1 MTMRK
6 TRDEKRRL
14 CSRLFYGGRES
25 RTPDLQIANLSLY
38 QLSYTPVG
46 VQNIVIIG
54 GVGNIRYIWGM
65 TKSIDIRDAHEH
77 NLRHVSLNIPRDSI
91 VVVTGVSGSG
101 KSSLAF
107 DTIFQEGQRRF
118 VESLSAYARQFIGR
132 MKHPEVESV
141 RGISPTISIDQK
153 TVNRNPRSTVGT
165 VVEILDH
172 YRLLFARLGVPH
184 CPECG
189 RVIQAQTVDQIV
201 DNLYAGD
208 GEIQGV
214 PRQITVMAPIVQ
226 ERKGEY
232 RKELAEL
239 KESGFVRVRVD
250 GEIYRIDEV
259 PQLVRYEKHTIEA
272 VVDRLTLERKNMS
285 RLREALEGA
294 LKLTEGKLVSF
305 LFGDGEYRLQGTL
318 LACPK
323 CGVSI
328 PELEPRFFSFND
340 PKGQCPVCKGMGESC
355 VFDEDLVVP
364 DKNLSINMGALAC
377 QKKDTGDVIF
387 SDFGWKD
394 LRIIAHEMKFS
405 LDTPWCKLKPAQQK
419 AVLYGTPSGSM
430 RGVIS
435 VMQELWDMWHIYH
448 FRKYMQIG
456 VCPECKGTR
465 INRMANAVKFHG
477 HNLTEMTEWSVE
489 ESVEF
494 FNKLD
499 LSEKELRI
507 GREVLKEIR
516 GRLSFLNAVGLGYL
530 NISRKASTLSGGEA
544 QRIRLASAVGA
555 GLQGVLYVMDEPSIG
570 LHPRDNDKLL
580 GMLDHL
586 RAQGNS
592 LIVVEHDEDTMRHAD
607 YVVDVGPGAGVE
619 GGGIIAAGTVSE
631 LEKNKDSLTGA
642 YLSGRK
648 AIEVPACRKKIDK
661 DTPKI
666 KICGAAE
673 NNLKNIDVEIPLD
686 GALTVV
692 TGVSGSGKS
701 TLVNQI
707 LRRELARVFF
717 NSEEPVGR
725 FDHLEGIENIDKVIE
740 IDQTPI
746 GRTPRSNPATYTKI
760 WDDIRDL
767 FASME
772 ESRIRGYKKGRF
784 SFNVKGGRCDAC
796 EGAGVK
802 EIDMHILPS
811 VQVTCEVCNG
821 KRFNDATR
829 EVYFKGKNVSEI
841 LDMSIGEAA
850 EFFKDQPRIAK
861 PLDLLCEV
869 GLGYLT
875 LGQPSTTLSGGEAQ
889 RIKIAAELRRPG
901 TGKTLYLLDE
911 PTTGLH
917 FEDIRKLM
925 DCLNRLRSLGNSIV
939 VIEHNLDVIKCADWI
954 VDLGPDAGVHGGEV
968 IAVGT
973 PEQIAKCKKSE
984 TGRYLAPVLARAKNG
999 YKPVTRLMGSLAEN
1013 KARYNATSAKM
1024 AAAMKGDGPSLD
1036 IEVRGARK
1044 HNLKNIDVTI
1054 PRHKLTVVTGVSG
1067 SGKSSLAFHT
1077 LFSEGQRRFVET
1089 LSTYARR
1096 FLGRPDRG
1104 SVDSISGLAPA
1115 IAIDQKSASKSPR
1128 STVAT
1133 LTEIYDYFRIFWSRV
1148 GTPHCLKCGKPVDSY
1163 AVGDLMRWVFDRK
1176 LDKMVT
1182 VLAPFEIK
1190 DVLKLSMI
1198 LKEKGY
1204 RKVYMGGKL
1213 LDLPFPKVPTRE
1225 KQALAV
1231 VDQVVVKE
1239 ENRARLVEA
1248 FERAYRD
1255 GNGILFVDCEGEERL
1270 CASEKPGCPGCG
1282 WYMDSALNPKL
1293 FSFNTHWGA
1302 CENCLGLGLVKDSR
1316 FESGKVCP
1324 KCRGERLKPEYLAVR
1339 IGGGRGEKKQGKKNL
1354 GMNIMDVH
1362 HMSIDSARDW
1372 FAGVSFEGEKNGA
1385 GKAKVA
1391 EPLLREII
1399 ARLDFLKSVG
1409 LGYIGLDRS
1418 GDTLSGGESQRIR
1431 LASQIGS
1438 GLEGVLYVLDEPTVG
1453 LHESDT
1459 AKLLDTLFRLR
1470 DLGNTLV
1477 VVEHDMKMMEAA
1489 DHIIDMGPAAGEFGG
1504 EVVAEG
1510 SPKALSKPYAL
1521 QQFPRSETVKYLTRS
1536 NPITNQIEAKPI
1548 TDGTEFYEF
1557 ENLTKNNLKDISVK
1571 FPKGG
1576 ISVVCGVSGSGKSSM
1591 VMDEIYPALKS
1602 RFQAR
1607 GKKKQ
1612 SGEVL
1617 LVDQSPISGTPRSTP
1632 ASFTGVFDDIRQLF
1646 AKLEQSKVKG
1656 FDYGRFSYNIARG
1669 RCAACEGR
1677 GAISVE
1683 MHFLSDVWEV
1693 CEACGGKR
1701 YNQETLSVYFKGKNI
1716 ADVLDM
1722 RVSEACEFFKDQP
1735 KILPKLEAL
1744 RDVGL
1749 PYVKLGQ
1756 PVTTL
1761 SGGENQ
1767 RLKLAAELARKNAPE
1782 MVYLLDEP
1790 TTGLH
1795 LKDIQT
1801 LWNQLRKLSARGNT
1815 VIIIEHHPD
1824 IIRLADWKVELGPV
1838 GGGNGGHL
1846 LEMGCNGSF

>member
-1 MTMRK
+1 
-6 TRDEKRRL
+6 
-14 CSRLFYGGRES
+14 
-25 RTPDLQIANLSLY
+25 
-38 QLSYTPVG
+38 
-46 VQNIVIIG
+46 
-54 GVGNIRYIWGM
+54 M

-77 NLRHVSLNIPRDSI
+77 NLQHVNLNIPRDSI

-107 DTIFQEGQRRF
+107 DTVFQEGQRRF

-132 MKHPEVESV
+132 MKHPDVESV

-189 RVIQAQTVDQIV
+189 KVIQAQTVDQIV
-201 DNLYAGD
+201 DNLYVSDAG
-208 GEIQGV
+208 
-214 PRQITVMAPIVQ
+214 RQVTVMAPIVQ

-232 RKELAEL
+232 RKELSDL
-239 KESGFVRVRVD
+239 KENGFVRARVD
-250 GEIYRIDEV
+250 GEIYRLEDV

-272 VVDRLTLERKNMS
+272 VIDRLVLEPKNMS

-294 LKLTEGKLVSF
+294 LKLTDGNLVSF
-305 LFGDGEYRLQGTL
+305 LFEGNGASAISNGTAAGAKSAADYRLQGTR

-323 CGVSI
+323 CGISI

-340 PKGQCPVCKGMGESC
+340 PKGQCPVCRGMGESC
-355 VFDEDLVVP
+355 KFDIDLVVP
-364 DKNLSINMGALAC
+364 DKSLSIKQGCFAC
-377 QKKDTGDVIF
+377 QKKDGDVIF
-387 SDFGWKD
+387 SDFGWRN
-394 LRIIAHEMKFS
+394 LRTIANEMHCS
-405 LDTPWCKLKPAQQK
+405 LDTPWCKLTEKQQH
-419 AVLYGTPSGSM
+419 AFLYGTPSGSEN
-430 RGVIS
+430 GVVS
-435 VMQELWDMWHIYH
+435 VMQELWDMWHIFH
-448 FRKYMQIG
+448 FRKFMQIG

-465 INRMANAVKFHG
+465 INRIANAVTFHG
-477 HNLTEMTEWSVE
+477 MNLTQLTDWSVE
-489 ESVEF
+489 KSAEF
-494 FNKLD
+494 FNGLKLNNR
-499 LSEKELRI
+499 EERI
-507 GREVLKEIR
+507 GKEIFKEIR
-516 GRLSFLNAVGLGYL
+516 GRLNFLQAVGLGYL
-530 NISRKASTLSGGEA
+530 NISRKAATLSGGEA
-544 QRIRLASAVGA
+544 QRIRLAGAVGA

-580 GMLDHL
+580 GMLEHL

-607 YVVDVGPGAGVE
+607 YIVDVGPGAGVE
-619 GGGIIAAGTVSE
+619 GGRVIAAGTVDE
-631 LEKNKDSLTGA
+631 LEKNKASLTGA

-648 AIEVPACRKKIDK
+648 CIEIPAKRKKIDK
-661 DTPKI
+661 NTPKL
-666 KICGAAE
+666 KVCGACE

-686 GALTVV
+686 GAFTVV

-717 NSEEPVGR
+717 NSEEPVGK
-725 FDHLEGIENIDKVIE
+725 FDHLEGLENIDKVIE

-767 FASME
+767 FGSLP
-772 ESRIRGYKKGRF
+772 ESKVRGYTKSRF

-802 EIDMHILPS
+802 IIDMHILPS
-811 VQVTCEVCNG
+811 VQVTCDVCDG

-829 EVYFKGKNVSEI
+829 EIYFKGKNISEI
-841 LDMSIGEAA
+841 LEMSISEAS
-850 EFFKDQPRIAK
+850 EFFKDLPKIAE
-861 PLDLLCEV
+861 PLKLLEEV
-869 GLGYLT
+869 GLGYLR

-889 RIKIAAELRRPG
+889 RVKIASELRRPG

-917 FEDIRKLM
+917 FEDIRRLLE
-925 DCLNRLRSLGNSIV
+925 CLNRLRSLGNSVV

-954 VDLGPDAGVHGGEV
+954 IDLGPDAGVHGGRIV
-968 IAVGT
+968 ATGS

-984 TGRYLAPVLARAKNG
+984 TGRYLAPVLAKKHG
-999 YKPVTRLMGSLAEN
+999 EN
-1013 KARYNATSAKM
+1013 KQFDRSLKAGEAY
-1024 AAAMKGDGPSLD
+1024 SLD
-1036 IEVRGARK
+1036 IEVHGARK
-1044 HNLKNIDVTI
+1044 HNLKNIDVTV
-1054 PRHKLTVVTGVSG
+1054 PRHKLTVITGVSG

-1104 SVDSISGLAPA
+1104 SIDSISGLAPA

-1133 LTEIYDYFRIFWSRV
+1133 LTEIYDYFRILFARAGV
-1148 GTPHCLKCGKPVDSY
+1148 PHCIHCGKPVSSY
-1163 AVGDLMRWVFDRK
+1163 SAGDLTQQSFEMRAG
-1176 LDKMVT
+1176 KMVT
-1182 VLAPFEIK
+1182 VLAPFPVK
-1190 DVLKLSMI
+1190 DIVKLSQI
-1198 LKEKGY
+1198 LVDKGY
-1204 RKVYMGGKL
+1204 RKAYLGKKMVE
-1213 LDLPFPKVPTRE
+1213 LPFPKVPTRE
-1225 KQALAV
+1225 SEVLAV

-1239 ENRARLVEA
+1239 SNRARLVEA
-1248 FERAYRD
+1248 FERGYRD
-1255 GNGILFVDCEGEERL
+1255 GSGILYVECDGEERL
-1270 CASEKPGCPGCG
+1270 SVSEKPGCAKCG
-1282 WYMDSALNPKL
+1282 WYMDSALNPRH

-1302 CENCLGLGLVKDSR
+1302 CETCLGLGHDDD
-1316 FESGKVCP
+1316 GHVCP
-1324 KCRGERLKPEYLAVR
+1324 DCHGERLKPEYLAVR
-1339 IGGGRGEKKQGKKNL
+1339 IAGK
-1354 GMNIMDVH
+1354 NIMDVN
-1362 HMSIDSARDW
+1362 HMSIDEARDW
-1372 FAGVSFEGEKNGA
+1372 FNHVDFSKDSASAAVAASRKTI
-1385 GKAKVA
+1385 A
-1391 EPLLREII
+1391 EPLLREIVG
-1399 ARLDFLKSVG
+1399 RLNFLSSVG
-1409 LGYIGLDRS
+1409 LGYIGLDRA

-1459 AKLLDTLFRLR
+1459 AKLLDSLYRLR

-1477 VVEHDMKMMEAA
+1477 VVEHDMNMMRAA

-1510 SPKALSKPYAL
+1510 SPEQLSKPYAL
-1521 QQFPRSETVKYLTRS
+1521 QQFPQSETVKYLTRS
-1536 NPITNQIEAKPI
+1536 IPMANEIAGRPI
-1548 TDGTEFYEF
+1548 TDATEFYEF
-1557 ENLTKNNLKDISVK
+1557 KNLKKNNLKNLSVK
-1571 FPKGG
+1571 FPKGS

-1591 VMDEIYPALKS
+1591 VMDEIFPSLKKK
-1602 RFQAR
+1602 FQAR

-1632 ASFTGVFDDIRQLF
+1632 ASYTGVLDDIRRLF
-1646 AKLEQSKVKG
+1646 AKMPLSKVKG
-1656 FDYGRFSYNIARG
+1656 FDYGRFSYNLARG
-1669 RCAACEGR
+1669 RCEACEGR

-1683 MHFLSDVWEV
+1683 MHFLSDIWEP

-1701 YNQETLSVYFKGKNI
+1701 YNKETLSVTFKGKNI

-1722 RVSEACEFFKDQP
+1722 RIVDACEFFRDQP
-1735 KILPKLEAL
+1735 KILPKLEVL

-1749 PYVKLGQ
+1749 GYLKLGQ
-1756 PVTTL
+1756 PVTTM
-1761 SGGENQ
+1761 SGGESQ
-1767 RLKLAAELARKNAPE
+1767 RLKLAAELSATPRTE

-1795 LKDIQT
+1795 LKDIQM
-1801 LWNQLRKLSARGNT
+1801 LWNVLRRLSARGNT
-1815 VIIIEHHPD
+1815 VIVIEHHPD

-1838 GGGNGGHL
+1838 GGSKGGFL
-1846 LEMGCNGSF
+1846 LNMGENNA